1 MWKISSMNEKIET
14 VKRYNL
20 WFGNTIDCGFPR
32 PLYTTSIDQYLGSKV
47 VKVLTGQRRV
57 GKSYI
62 LRQTAMH
69 LMQQGVSGN
78 NIVFINREL
87 TAFDFIENY
96 QDLDSFIRLY
106 RQELKP
112 EGRIYI
118 FIDEV
123 QDIDGWER
131 VVNSLSQ
138 DYTEDYEV
146 FITGSNSKMFSGELS
161 TLLSGRYVEFRIFP
175 LSYDEYVNV
184 HQLSV
189 GKQSYMQYMADG
201 GYPELVHFSS
211 SDVKRSYI
219 SGLKDTVLLK
229 DIIRRYTIR
238 DVRLLEDLFA
248 YLVNNSSNLLSVANI
263 TNFIKSKGRK
273 TSYDTVSAYLGYI
286 EEVFLAH
293 RAMRYNIKGKETLSG
308 SYKYYMNDLS
318 FKNYLY
324 AGLGYGTGYL
334 LENLVYLELLRHG
347 FDVYVGSIRDKE
359 VDFVAVKNDR
369 TVYVQATY
377 LLIDEHT
384 IEREYA
390 PLELIADNYEKI
402 VVSLDDLQ
410 LPSRNG
416 IKHVRAWELSQMLS

>member
-47 VKVLTGQRRV
+47 VKVLMGQRRV

-96 QDLDSFIRLY
+96 QNLDSFIRLY

-161 TLLSGRYVEFRIFP
+161 TLLSGRYVEFRIYP
-175 LSYDEYVNV
+175 LSYDEYANV

-286 EEVFLAH
+286 EEVYLAH

-369 TVYVQATY
+369 IVYVQATY

-416 IKHVRAWELSQMLS
+416 IKHVRAWELSQML

>member
-1 MWKISSMNEKIET
+1 MWKTSSMDENIES

-20 WFGNTIDCGFPR
+20 WFDNTIDCGFPR
-32 PLYTTSIDQYLGSKV
+32 PLYTANINQYLGNKV

-69 LMQQGVSGN
+69 LMRQGVSGN

-96 QDLDSFIRLY
+96 KDLDNFIRLY

-123 QDIDGWER
+123 QDIEGWER

-138 DYTEDYEV
+138 DFTEDYEL

-161 TLLSGRYVEFRIFP
+161 TLLSGRYVEFHIFP
-175 LSYDEYVNV
+175 LSYEEYASV
-184 HQLSV
+184 HQLPI

-201 GYPELVHFSS
+201 GYPELVHFQS
-211 SDVKRSYI
+211 SDVKRNYI

-238 DVRLLEDLFA
+238 DIRLLEDLFA
-248 YLVNNSSNLLSVANI
+248 YLVNNSSNLLSITNI

-286 EEVFLAH
+286 EEVYLAH
-293 RAMRYNIKGKETLSG
+293 RALRYNIKGKETLSG

-324 AGLGYGTGYL
+324 AGFGYGTGYL

-347 FDVYVGSIRDKE
+347 YDVYVGSIKEKE
-359 VDFVAVKNDR
+359 VDFVAIKNDR
-369 TVYVQATY
+369 TIYVQATY

-390 PLELIADNYEKI
+390 PLELIADNYEKV

-410 LPSRNG
+410 MPSRNG
-416 IKHVRAWELSQMLS
+416 IKHIRAWELSQML

>member
-1 MWKISSMNEKIET
+1 MNEKIES
-14 VKRYNL
+14 VKKYNL
-20 WFGNTIDCGFPR
+20 WFGNAIDCGFPR
-32 PLYTTSIDQYLGSKV
+32 PLYTASIDKYLGSKV

-69 LMQQGVSGN
+69 LMEQGVSGN

-87 TAFDFIENY
+87 TAFDFMETY
-96 QDLDSFIRLY
+96 KDLDEFVYLY

-138 DYTEDYEV
+138 DYTEDYEI

-175 LSYDEYVNV
+175 LSYEEYASI
-184 HQLSV
+184 HQLEL
-189 GKQSYMQYMADG
+189 GKPSYLQYMKDG
-201 GYPELVHFSS
+201 GYPELVHFQS
-211 SDVKRSYI
+211 SDVKRNYI

-248 YLVNNSSNLLSVANI
+248 YLVCNSSNLLSVANI
-263 TNFIKSKGRK
+263 ANFLKSKGRK

-286 EEVFLAH
+286 EEVYLAH
-293 RAMRYNIKGKETLSG
+293 RALRYNIKGKETLSG
-308 SYKYYMNDLS
+308 SCKYYMNDLS

-324 AGLGYGTGYL
+324 AGLGYGIGYL
-334 LENLVYLELLRHG
+334 LENLVYLELLRFG
-347 FDVYVGSIRDKE
+347 YDVYVGNVKGKE
-359 VDFVAVKNDR
+359 VDFVAFKNDR
-369 TVYVQATY
+369 VLYVQATY
-377 LLIDEHT
+377 MLIDEQT

-390 PLELIADNYEKI
+390 PLESIDDNYEKV

-416 IKHVRAWELSQMLS
+416 IKHVRAWKFAQML

>member
-1 MWKISSMNEKIET
+1 MNEKIEL
-14 VKRYNL
+14 VKKYNL
-20 WFGNTIDCGFPR
+20 WFGNTMDCGFAR
-32 PLYTTSIDQYLGSKV
+32 PLYTESINQYLGNNV

-57 GKSYI
+57 GKSFV

-78 NIVFINREL
+78 NILFINREL
-87 TAFDFIENY
+87 TPFDFIENY
-96 QDLDSFIRLY
+96 KDLEDFVSIY
-106 RQELKP
+106 KQELKP
-112 EGRIYI
+112 EGRVYV

-138 DYTEDYEV
+138 DYTEDYEI

-161 TLLSGRYVEFRIFP
+161 TLLSGRYVEFHIFP
-175 LSYDEYVNV
+175 LSYVEYANTL
-184 HQLSV
+184 HLSL
-189 GKQSYMQYMADG
+189 GRESYMQYMSDG
-201 GYPELVHFSS
+201 GYPELLHFQS
-211 SDVKRSYI
+211 SDVKRNYI

-248 YLVNNSSNLLSVANI
+248 YLVNNSSNLLSV
-263 TNFIKSKGRK
+263 TNFANYIKSKGRK

-286 EEVFLAH
+286 EEVYLAH
-293 RAMRYNIKGKETLSG
+293 RALRYNIKGKDTLSG
-308 SYKYYMNDLS
+308 SCKYYMNDLA

-324 AGLGYGTGYL
+324 AGLRYGMGYL
-334 LENLVYLELLRHG
+334 LENLVYLDLLRYG
-347 FDVYVGSIRDKE
+347 YDVYVGCVKDKE
-359 VDFVAVKNDR
+359 VDFVAIKNDR
-369 TVYVQATY
+369 TLYIQSSY
-377 LLIDEHT
+377 MLIDEQT

-390 PLELIADNYEKI
+390 PLESIADNYEKI
-402 VVSLDDLQ
+402 VVSLDDIQ

-416 IKHVRAWELSQMLS
+416 IRHIRAWDLVKIL

>member
-175 LSYDEYVNV
+175 LSYEEYANV

-189 GKQSYMQYMADG
+189 GKQNYMQYMADG

-286 EEVFLAH
+286 EEVYLAH

-369 TVYVQATY
+369 IVYVQATY

-416 IKHVRAWELSQMLS
+416 IKHVRAWELSQML

>member
-1 MWKISSMNEKIET
+1 MNERIES
-14 VKRYNL
+14 VKKYNL
-20 WFGNTIDCGFPR
+20 WLGNTINSGFPR
-32 PLYTTSIDQYLGSKV
+32 PIYTTNISQYIGNKV

-62 LRQTAMH
+62 LRQIAMS
-69 LMQQGVSGN
+69 LLSQGVEGN
-78 NIVFINREL
+78 NIIFINREL
-87 TAFDFIENY
+87 TAYDFIESY
-96 QDLDSFIRLY
+96 KDLDSFIRLY
-106 RQELKP
+106 RQELSP
-112 EGRIYI
+112 EGRVYI

-123 QDIDGWER
+123 QDIVGWER

-175 LSYDEYVNV
+175 LSYEEYANV

-201 GYPELVHFSS
+201 GYPELVHFNST
-211 SDVKRSYI
+211 DVKRNYI

-248 YLVNNSSNLLSVANI
+248 YLVNNASNLLSITNI

-286 EEVFLAH
+286 EEVYLAH
-293 RAMRYNIKGKETLSG
+293 RALRYNIKGKETLAG
-308 SYKYYMNDLS
+308 SCKYYMNDLS

-334 LENLVYLELLRHG
+334 LENLVYLDLLRSG
-347 FDVYVGSIRDKE
+347 YDVYVGSVKDKE
-359 VDFVAVKNDR
+359 VDFVAIKNDR
-369 TVYVQATY
+369 TIYVQVTY
-377 LLIDEHT
+377 MLIDEQT

-390 PLELIADNYEKI
+390 PLEHIADNYEKV

-416 IKHVRAWELSQMLS
+416 IRHVRAWELSMML

>member
-1 MWKISSMNEKIET
+1 MDENIES

-20 WFGNTIDCGFPR
+20 WFDNTIDCGFPR
-32 PLYTTSIDQYLGSKV
+32 PLYTANINQYLGNKV

-69 LMQQGVSGN
+69 LMRQGVSGN

-96 QDLDSFIRLY
+96 KDLDNFIRLY

-123 QDIDGWER
+123 QDIEGWER

-138 DYTEDYEV
+138 DFTEDYEL

-161 TLLSGRYVEFRIFP
+161 TLLSGRYVEFHIFP
-175 LSYDEYVNV
+175 LSYEEYASV
-184 HQLSV
+184 HQLPI

-201 GYPELVHFSS
+201 GYPELVHFQS
-211 SDVKRSYI
+211 SDVKRNYI

-238 DVRLLEDLFA
+238 DIRLLEDLFA
-248 YLVNNSSNLLSVANI
+248 YLVNNSSNLLSITNI

-286 EEVFLAH
+286 EEVYLAH
-293 RAMRYNIKGKETLSG
+293 RALRYNIKGKETLSG

-324 AGLGYGTGYL
+324 AGFGYGTGYL

-347 FDVYVGSIRDKE
+347 YDVYVGSIKEKE
-359 VDFVAVKNDR
+359 VDFVAIKNDR
-369 TVYVQATY
+369 TIYVQATY

-384 IEREYA
+384 IEREHA
-390 PLELIADNYEKI
+390 PLELIADNYEKV

-410 LPSRNG
+410 MPSRNG
-416 IKHVRAWELSQMLS
+416 IKHIRAWELSQML

>member
-1 MWKISSMNEKIET
+1 MNENIES
-14 VKRYNL
+14 VKKYNL

-32 PLYTTSIDQYLGSKV
+32 PLYTESVASYLGSKV

-62 LRQTAMH
+62 LRQIAMH
-69 LMQQGVSGN
+69 LVQQGISSN

-96 QDLDSFIRLY
+96 KDLDNFIRLY
-106 RQELKP
+106 REELKP

-138 DYTEDYEV
+138 DYTEDYEI

-161 TLLSGRYVEFRIFP
+161 SLLSGRYVEFHIFP
-175 LSYDEYVNV
+175 LSYGEYASI
-184 HQLSV
+184 HQLPV
-189 GKQSYMQYMADG
+189 GRESYLTYMADG
-201 GYPELVHFSS
+201 GYPELVHFQS
-211 SDVKRSYI
+211 SDVKRNYI

-248 YLVNNSSNLLSVANI
+248 YLVNNSSNLLSVTNI

-273 TSYDTVSAYLGYI
+273 TSYDTVSLYLGYI
-286 EEVFLAH
+286 EEVYLAH
-293 RAMRYNIKGKETLSG
+293 RALRYNIKGKEILSG
-308 SYKYYMNDLS
+308 SCKYYMNDLS

-324 AGLGYGTGYL
+324 AGFGYGAGYL

-347 FDVYVGSIRDKE
+347 YDVYVGSIKDKE
-359 VDFVAVKNDR
+359 VDFVAIKNDR
-369 TVYVQATY
+369 TIYVQATY
-377 LLIDEHT
+377 MLVDEQT

-390 PLELIADNYEKI
+390 PLECIADNYEKV

-410 LPSRNG
+410 LPSRKG
-416 IKHVRAWELSQMLS
+416 ITHVRAWELSQML

>member
-1 MWKISSMNEKIET
+1 MWKTSSMDENIES

-20 WFGNTIDCGFPR
+20 WFDNTIDCGFPR
-32 PLYTTSIDQYLGSKV
+32 PLYTANINQYLGNKV

-69 LMQQGVSGN
+69 LMRQGVSGN

-96 QDLDSFIRLY
+96 KDLDNFIRLY

-123 QDIDGWER
+123 QDIEGWER

-138 DYTEDYEV
+138 DFTEDYEL

-161 TLLSGRYVEFRIFP
+161 TLLSGRYVEFHIFP
-175 LSYDEYVNV
+175 LSYEEYASV
-184 HQLSV
+184 HQLPI
-189 GKQSYMQYMADG
+189 GKQSYMQYMAAG
-201 GYPELVHFSS
+201 GYPELVHFTS
-211 SDVKRSYI
+211 SDVKRNYI

-238 DVRLLEDLFA
+238 DIRLLEDLFA
-248 YLVNNSSNLLSVANI
+248 YLVNNSSNLLSITNI

-286 EEVFLAH
+286 EEVYLAH
-293 RAMRYNIKGKETLSG
+293 RALRYNIKGKETLSG

-324 AGLGYGTGYL
+324 AGFGYGTGYL

-347 FDVYVGSIRDKE
+347 YDVYVGSIKEKE
-359 VDFVAVKNDR
+359 VDFVAIKNDR
-369 TVYVQATY
+369 TIYVQANY

-390 PLELIADNYEKI
+390 PLELIADNYEKV

-410 LPSRNG
+410 MPSRNG
-416 IKHVRAWELSQMLS
+416 IKHIRAWELSQML

>member
-161 TLLSGRYVEFRIFP
+161 TLLSGRYVEFHIFP
-175 LSYDEYVNV
+175 LSYDEYANV

-318 FKNYLY
+318 FKNYIY

-359 VDFVAVKNDR
+359 VDFVAVKNDH

>member
-1 MWKISSMNEKIET
+1 MNEKIET

-175 LSYDEYVNV
+175 LSYDEYANV

-286 EEVFLAH
+286 EEVYLAH

-369 TVYVQATY
+369 IVYVQATY

-416 IKHVRAWELSQMLS
+416 IKHVRAWELSQML

>member
-1 MWKISSMNEKIET
+1 MNENIES
-14 VKRYNL
+14 VKKYNL
-20 WFGNTIDCGFPR
+20 WFGNTIDSGFPR
-32 PLYTTSIDQYLGSKV
+32 PLYTASIDQYLGSKV

-69 LMQQGVSGN
+69 LMDQGVSGN

-87 TAFDFIENY
+87 TAFDFIETY
-96 QDLDSFIRLY
+96 KDLDVFIHLY

-123 QDIDGWER
+123 QDIEGWER

-138 DYTEDYEV
+138 DYTEDYEI

-175 LSYDEYVNV
+175 LSYEEYASI
-184 HQLSV
+184 HQLPL
-189 GKQSYMQYMADG
+189 GKQSYLEYMSDG
-201 GYPELVHFSS
+201 GYPELVHFQS
-211 SDVKRSYI
+211 SDVKRNYI

-248 YLVNNSSNLLSVANI
+248 YLVNNSSNLLSVTNI

-286 EEVFLAH
+286 EEVYLAH
-293 RAMRYNIKGKETLSG
+293 RALRYNIKGKETLSG
-308 SYKYYMNDLS
+308 SCKYYMNDLS

-334 LENLVYLELLRHG
+334 LENLVYLDLLRHG
-347 FDVYVGSIRDKE
+347 YDVYVGSVKDKE
-359 VDFVAVKNDR
+359 VDFVAIKNDR
-369 TVYVQATY
+369 TLYVQATY
-377 LLIDEHT
+377 MLIDEQT

-390 PLELIADNYEKI
+390 PLECIADNYEKI

-416 IKHVRAWELSQMLS
+416 IKHVRAWELSQML